1 MYTLYYSPGACS
13 VATHIVLS
21 ELGQNVN
28 IVDVNHIDN
37 FKSIN
42 ALGQVPVL
50 IDGEQNLAEGAAIM
64 LYLLDKHENTLLPT
78 TGRARHKAIEDIM
91 FANATMHPAYSKL
104 FFIAQKINNDNAK
117 QAALNAAAD
126 NINHLWAFVENEL
139 LNSKFL
145 GGNKPSTADIMLA
158 VYATWG
164 QYFPVDIV
172 NGEKTTAMIAA
183 VQALPSFV
191 KVIAAQQAESAK
203 SL

>member
-21 ELGQNVN
+21 ELDQNVN
-28 IVDVNHIDN
+28 IIDVNHLDD

-50 IDGEQNLAEGAAIM
+50 IDGEKTLVEGAGIM

-78 TGRARHKAIEDIM
+78 TGGARHKAIEDIM

-104 FFIAQKINNDNAK
+104 FFIAQKINDDSAK

-126 NINHLWAFVENEL
+126 NINQLWAFVENEL
-139 LNSKFL
+139 VNNKFL
-145 GGNKPSTADIMLA
+145 GGNKPSTADIMLS

-183 VQALPSFV
+183 VQAMPSFV

-203 SL
+203 